1 MTHFTMKVAIVGTS
15 HSMNDNEVSDVR
27 QLCFM
32 ILKDFDPTQT
42 TIITGGAK
50 GVDTTA
56 QEIALQ
62 LLFAV
67 KPIFPIGVGWEANKK
82 RNIEIA
88 NECDELFCI
97 SIPVHDK
104 KCYHHYPPQDHEKT
118 AGCWTLRKASEQKK
132 PCRLFVTPKR
142 IGFAFSND

>member
-1 MTHFTMKVAIVGTS
+1 MKVAIVGTS

-56 QEIALQ
+56 QEIA
-62 LLFAV
+62 
-67 KPIFPIGVGWEANKK
+67 P
-82 RNIEIA
+82 
-88 NECDELFCI
+88 D
-97 SIPVHDK
+97 
-104 KCYHHYPPQDHEKT
+104 
-118 AGCWTLRKASEQKK
+118 GCWMGGKQEKK
-132 PCRLFVTPKR
+132 YRNC
-142 IGFAFSND
+142 